1 MIRNSFSLGFFA
13 LVLLTRCYAQ
23 SSGPAA
29 ETGAPLIQSTTRL
42 VQVSVI
48 AKSHDHPAEG
58 LKAEDFKIFADGRA
72 QKISF
77 FSVDATAKA
86 LAAPVQTLAANTFT
100 NDAPAR
106 SGSVNGITIVL
117 LDLVNTRMTDRIYAR
132 QQLIKYL
139 LEIPSD
145 QHVGVYVFNGRLS
158 VLHDYTADMANF
170 QKQLAV
176 AKDRLVNVSQTEE
189 MGALGISDGGG
200 TSDFSELARGGGNAQ
215 ERSFYLRDRVLGTM
229 NVLKFIGS
237 HFAELPGR
245 KNLVWV
251 SGGFPLTFGYENMS
265 KFSED
270 FFTEMDATVRS
281 LSDAN
286 VAVYPVDARGLVAEP
301 AYDASK
307 PNVATPIMGR
317 GRGGSSKAPSAGAP
331 KVGNHGADVHATM
344 DELAHRTGGHAYYNT
359 NDLTRAIREATDD
372 SAYTYTLGFY
382 PEDEKHNRDFHKIK
396 VEVDQPHI
404 NLSYRSGYLD
414 LAEIPSDDRTR
425 SIQIHDALWSPLDA
439 TELSLAVNVAKPVN
453 SGSVFTG
460 GAAPQ
465 SPDSVV
471 FAVTLRPRGVQL
483 KPQGDRYTGRVDVLM
498 VQFDSAGRPLD
509 SPMET
514 VALNM
519 KDPTYRKFLTEGL
532 SVKETLKIMPHTKS
546 IRVIVRDFGSG
557 MIGSVSVPTK
567 DLTGII

>member
-1 MIRNSFSLGFFA
+1 
-13 LVLLTRCYAQ
+13 
-23 SSGPAA
+23 
-29 ETGAPLIQSTTRL
+29 
-42 VQVSVI
+42 
-48 AKSHDHPAEG
+48 
-58 LKAEDFKIFADGRA
+58 
-72 QKISF
+72 
-77 FSVDATAKA
+77 
-86 LAAPVQTLAANTFT
+86 
-100 NDAPAR
+100 
-106 SGSVNGITIVL
+106 
-117 LDLVNTRMTDRIYAR
+117 
-132 QQLIKYL
+132 
-139 LEIPSD
+139 
-145 QHVGVYVFNGRLS
+145 
-158 VLHDYTADMANF
+158 MANF
-170 QKQLAV
+170 QKQLAE
-176 AKDRLVNVSQTEE
+176 AKNRLVNVSQTEE
-189 MGALGISDGGG
+189 IGALGVSDGSGV
-200 TSDFSELARGGGNAQ
+200 SDLTGLGMGGGSAQ

-237 HFAELPGR
+237 HFADLPGR

-251 SGGFPLTFGYENMS
+251 SGGFPLTFGYEHMS

-307 PNVATPIMGR
+307 PNVATPIMGK
-317 GRGGSSKAPSAGAP
+317 GRGGSSKAPSAAAP

-359 NDLTRAIREATDD
+359 NDLTRAIREAADD

-414 LAEIPSDDRTR
+414 LAEVPSDDRTR

-453 SGSVFTG
+453 SGAVFTG
-460 GAAPQ
+460 GAAAQ
-465 SPDSVV
+465 SSDAVIV
-471 FAVTLRPRGVQL
+471 AVTLQPRGVQL

-519 KDPTYRKFLTEGL
+519 LDATYRKFLTDGL
-532 SVKETLKIMPHTKS
+532 SVKETLNIMPQTKS

-567 DLTGII
+567 DLSGVI